1 MKFVSIVINGFDVKV
16 AFDENSVHIYN
27 AYPIKDE
34 LKLRGYRW
42 DPLQKTWY
50 NDRADVESE
59 LAVLNNN
66 LQSEIIGHSEHNE
79 NNEHNKHKANKDL
92 FDIDKKESETAG
104 MPKSSSVSELRNR
117 LHRIITDYV
126 EGNIWVRG
134 VIASELKN
142 YNWAS
147 YFDLKDENELNDVY
161 FSSEI
166 KVSNLSSI
174 NYKLKKMGIADSLSK
189 DLPVLLLV
197 KVELSYKKNINIRLS
212 VIDILPEFTREKI
225 KNQRE
230 ITIDKL
236 HSEGILENQKK
247 KTLPL
252 LVRNI
257 GLITSEQG
265 TSIRDILAG
274 MDKYSSKY
282 DINFIDAR
290 MEGDNAVATI
300 IKAIE
305 YFEMRK
311 TPPDL
316 IVIARGGGSEQSLS
330 VFNDYKLCKKVCESD
345 IPVLTAIGHEKDLSA
360 IELCSFLTPSPSTPS
375 GIGKYFFDRYLELQK
390 KLLEMFN
397 KISNLSSILL
407 KDHRYAVN
415 KNISSISL
423 INKRLILDSTNK
435 INSLV
440 KFIFLRTTS
449 FIKNKHMVIK
459 GIIARLE
466 PKRISENNE
475 VKKDIIINKLNTIID
490 CGKRVF
496 KGKYDILQQKQF
508 LIKASDPQ
516 KILKRGFTLTIGK
529 NGKIITSKENFK
541 DDNALL
547 KFYDGEVKINKVEV

>member
-66 LQSEIIGHSEHNE
+66 LKSEQIEQIEQIVKKPNE
-79 NNEHNKHKANKDL
+79 RL
-92 FDIDKKESETAG
+92 FNIDKKESKTTD

-117 LHRIITDYV
+117 LHRIITNYV

-147 YFDLKDENELNDVY
+147 YFDLKDENDLNDVY

-166 KVSNLSSI
+166 KVGVLSSI
-174 NYKLKKMGIADSLSK
+174 NYKLKKMGVADNLSK

-197 KVELSYKKNINIRLS
+197 KVELSHKKNINIRLS

-230 ITIDKL
+230 VTIDKL
-236 HSEGILENQKK
+236 QGEGILENQKK
-247 KTLPL
+247 KSLPL

-274 MDKYSSKY
+274 MDRYSSKY

-305 YFEMRK
+305 YFEMK
-311 TPPDL
+311 ETPPDL

-330 VFNDYKLCKKVCESD
+330 VFNDYKLCKKVCKSE
-345 IPVLTAIGHEKDLSA
+345 IPVLTAIGHEKDFSA

-397 KISNLSSILL
+397 KIANLSSILL
-407 KDHRYAVN
+407 KDHRYAVH

-435 INSLV
+435 INNLV

-449 FIKNKHMVIK
+449 FIKNKNTAIK
-459 GIIARLE
+459 GIIAKVQ
-466 PKRISENNE
+466 PKRIIENND
-475 VKKDIIINKLNTIID
+475 VKKDSIINTVNTIID
-490 CGKRVF
+490 YGKRVF
-496 KGKYDILQQKQF
+496 KSEYDILQQKQF

-529 NGKIITSKENFK
+529 NGKIITSKEKFT
-541 DDNALL
+541 DENALL
-547 KFYDGEVKINKVEV
+547 RFYDGEVKINKIGV